1 MAGGMAGSGMVG
13 DLVAAQ
19 SSCGQPCTGVG
30 HQAHRQ
36 VFLRQ
41 VQLRPLSPAGKHRAW
56 LNGQVIDREMRGLT
70 ADGLVQLVVPVL
82 KGLTRQVLNQI
93 KTPALQIPVL
103 MGRMHPAAG
112 LQQIS
117 PSMTPAE
124 VDQNSIIKTLA
135 TQADAVHPRSK
146 HRHELGLIKAGG
158 IHLKGDFRTRLQT
171 ELSTQGRQQFGDLI
185 RCQQGGSATTD
196 VDRRQGRTACG
207 GGDLAMKQP
216 QVILNGAAA
225 GALPCVHAIPQ
236 RNHSEI
242 AVVTTTMAKRNVEIG
257 AAGRWWIGHAA
268 NVRPELP
275 RPEPMVD
282 LLILLLFVGS
292 GAAAGWLGIHLL
304 PEQLV
309 NPNTDAEQLRLILT
323 AAGGGAGLLAG
334 LVFKRLRVRLMQ
346 QVRTMPT
353 DLLVSRAVGLILGL
367 LVANLLLLPVLLLPF
382 AGSVVLLKPL
392 LAVVSNVFFGILG
405 SNLAEV
411 HGRTLLRLLNP
422 ASTEALLVA
431 DGVLTPAT
439 AKILDTSVIIDG
451 RIRGMLACGLLEGQ
465 VIVAETVI
473 SEMQQLSDSTNIEKR
488 AKGRR
493 GLKLL
498 KDLRETYG
506 RRLVINSTRY
516 DGNGTDDRLLQLADD
531 TGGTL
536 VTADFNLA
544 QVASVKNLKVMNL
557 SELVI
562 ALRPEVQPGDELNL
576 KIVRE
581 GKEESQGVGYL
592 DDGTMVVVNDAKPL
606 IGQRKPV
613 VVTGALQTPTGRMV
627 FARLGTGTAAAGSKG
642 KSKGKPSKA
651 NNPKAEDPR

>member
-1 MAGGMAGSGMVG
+1 MARAGVVRNLIASQPGGAETMAGER
-13 DLVAAQ
+13 
-19 SSCGQPCTGVG
+19 
-30 HQAHRQ
+30 HQLRCELL
-36 VFLRQ
+36 LRQ
-41 VQLRPLSPAGKHRAW
+41 LQLTPLLTAIKYRSWLHR
-56 LNGQVIDREMRGLT
+56 QVIDRDVGRLHG
-70 ADGLVQLVVPVL
+70 DGLSQLLLPGEV
-82 KGLTRQVLNQI
+82 GLSRQVLNQI
-93 KTPALQIPVL
+93 KTPRAQLALPPCL
-103 MGRMHPAAG
+103 PHPAAG

-117 PSMTPAE
+117 APVTTAQSS
-124 VDQNSIIKTLA
+124 QNGIVKTLA
-135 TQADAVHPRSK
+135 TEADAIHPGPE
-146 HRHELGLIKAGG
+146 HRLQLPPIKAGG
-158 IHLKGDFRTRLQT
+158 IHFKGDFRTLLKTETDLQRLEQSPD
-171 ELSTQGRQQFGDLI
+171 LSGREQ
-185 RCQQGGSATTD
+185 RW
-196 VDRRQGRTACG
+196 
-207 GGDLAMKQP
+207 
-216 QVILNGAAA
+216 GAAA
-225 GALPCVHAIPQ
+225 DVHRRKGRTPGCGCDLAVQQGQVITDGGTPRSPLRMGPIPQ
-236 RNHSEI
+236 RHHCEI
-242 AVVTTTMAKRNVEIG
+242 AVVTTSMAEGNVEVS
-257 AAGRWWIGHAA
+257 AAGRRGIGHAA
-268 NVRPELP
+268 DIRSELP

-282 LLILLLFVGS
+282 LLILILFVGS
-292 GAAAGWLGIHLL
+292 GGAAGWMGVHLL
-304 PEQLV
+304 PAELV
-309 NPNTDAEQLRLILT
+309 NPGTDAEQLRLILT
-323 AAGGGAGLLAG
+323 GSGGGAGLLAG
-334 LVFKRLRVRLMQ
+334 LVFKRLRLRLMQ

-382 AGSVVLLKPL
+382 SGGVVLLKPL

-422 ASTEALLVA
+422 ASSEALLVA

-465 VIVAETVI
+465 VIVAESVI
-473 SEMQQLSDSTNIEKR
+473 DEMQQLSDSTNVEKR

-516 DGNGTDDRLLQLADD
+516 DGKGTDDRLLQLADD

-544 QVASVKNLKVMNL
+544 QVASVKDLKVMNL

-592 DDGTMVVVNDAKPL
+592 DDGTMVVVNDARPL

-627 FARLGTGTAAAGSKG
+627 FARLENEGKAKAQTRSKG
-642 KSKGKPSKA
+642 QGKP
-651 NNPKAEDPR
+651 PRPSERKPESPR